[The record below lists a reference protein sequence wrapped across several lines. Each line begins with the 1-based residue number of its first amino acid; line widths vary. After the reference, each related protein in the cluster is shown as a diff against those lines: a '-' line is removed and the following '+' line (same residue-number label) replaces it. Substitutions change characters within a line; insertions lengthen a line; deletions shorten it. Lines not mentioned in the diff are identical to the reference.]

1 MTDMVL
7 AELEVWHSRPVTPTR
22 RVALGHLVLPVD
34 PAPGFG
40 GLLLGAVVATYLR
53 GVDEEL
59 VPDIYRLVNEIER
72 GQRVVQPRL
81 RHRYQVDR
89 HGLARSTHRLT
100 GEGEA
105 ISFHFEDN
113 GSPLQQILGAVY
125 AVERLA
131 PDARHTIAG
140 VLHRALRWNGP
151 AGPALIAHLA
161 GSAERGSSLSAF
173 IDPVAWALDVLG
185 FPPGA
190 VGPDKRDVVAQY
202 RSRLMQVHPDHGGDE
217 IAASRAIVDL
227 GEARRILLRG

>member
-1 MTDMVL
+1 M
-7 AELEVWHSRPVTPTR
+7 
-22 RVALGHLVLPVD
+22 
-34 PAPGFG
+34 
-40 GLLLGAVVATYLR
+40 
-53 GVDEEL
+53 DEEL

-131 PDARHTIAG
+131 PDAPHT
-140 VLHRALRWNGP
+140 HRRRA
-151 AGPALIAHLA
+151 A
-161 GSAERGSSLSAF
+161 
-173 IDPVAWALDVLG
+173 
-185 FPPGA
+185 PGA
-190 VGPDKRDVVAQY
+190 ALERSGRPRARSPTWPAARSGAARCRPSSIRWRGRSTCSASRPGTVGPVKRDVLAQY

-217 IAASRAIVDL
+217 IAASKAIVDL

>member
-1 MTDMVL
+1 MTSPVL

-22 RVALGHLVLPVD
+22 RVALGHLILPVD

-40 GLLLGAVVATYLR
+40 GLLLGAVVAAHLP

-59 VPDIYRLVNEIER
+59 VPDIYRLVNEVER

-105 ISFHFEDN
+105 ISFQLEDN
-113 GSPLQQILGAVY
+113 GSPLQQVLGAIY
-125 AVERLA
+125 AAERLA
-131 PDARHTIAG
+131 PDARHVIAA

-161 GSAERGSSLSAF
+161 GSAGRGDDAVGLHRSRGLGARGAGVPARHRRPVEARGA
-173 IDPVAWALDVLG
+173 DPV
-185 FPPGA
+185 PGPA
-190 VGPDKRDVVAQY
+190 DGRAPGP
-202 RSRLMQVHPDHGGDE
+202 
-217 IAASRAIVDL
+217 
-227 GEARRILLRG
+227 RR

>member
-125 AVERLA
+125 AVERFDL
-131 PDARHTIAG
+131 PTRHAVSE
-140 VLHRALRWNGP
+140 VLRKGMNWNGP
-151 AGPALIAHLA
+151 IGPSLLA
-161 GSAERGSSLSAF
+161 
-173 IDPVAWALDVLG
+173 
-185 FPPGA
+185 
-190 VGPDKRDVVAQY
+190 
-202 RSRLMQVHPDHGGDE
+202 
-217 IAASRAIVDL
+217 
-227 GEARRILLRG
+227 